1 MLHVYN
7 NCVIIITEV
16 LQLLLYLDYS
26 QQSSGADTAQ
36 YKAVLSSLEDIITAI
51 KATPEVKETLSIKF
65 KMKEWIKPTVACS
78 EAELA
83 ECALEKVRQDPEQ
96 FPVLVKMFHDT
107 VGMNVIAKKL
117 EQSN

>member
-1 MLHVYN
+1 MLTI
-7 NCVIIITEV
+7 VIIEV
-16 LQLLLYLDYS
+16 LQLLLYLYIDYS
-26 QQSSGADTAQ
+26 QQSSGTDTAQ

-51 KATPEVKETLSIKF
+51 KATPAVKETLSIKF
-65 KMKEWIKPTVACS
+65 KMKEWIEPTAACS

-96 FPVLVKMFHDT
+96 FPILVKMFHDT
-107 VGMNVIAKKL
+107 VGMDNIAKKL